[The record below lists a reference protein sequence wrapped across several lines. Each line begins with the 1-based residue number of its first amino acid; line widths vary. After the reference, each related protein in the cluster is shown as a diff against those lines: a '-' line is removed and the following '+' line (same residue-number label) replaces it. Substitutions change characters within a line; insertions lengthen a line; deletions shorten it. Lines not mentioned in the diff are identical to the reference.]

1 MHNRIAH
8 HHCMNYY
15 WKCCKDR
22 KEKLHDEEVQ
32 QKRIIEWQQNE
43 KTRSLESQ
51 HLHVRNFEIEKK
63 LYIETCATD
72 CIRRLIYVL
81 KQIKEYQK
89 SMKETTFEVIL
100 N

>member
-1 MHNRIAH
+1 
-8 HHCMNYY
+8 MNYY

-32 QKRIIEWQQNE
+32 KKKRIIEWQQNE
-43 KTRSLESQ
+43 KTRSLEGH

-72 CIRRLIYVL
+72 CIRRLIYIL
-81 KQIKEYQK
+81 KQIAEKYERNDIQSYFK
-89 SMKETTFEVIL
+89 PEK
-100 N
+100 